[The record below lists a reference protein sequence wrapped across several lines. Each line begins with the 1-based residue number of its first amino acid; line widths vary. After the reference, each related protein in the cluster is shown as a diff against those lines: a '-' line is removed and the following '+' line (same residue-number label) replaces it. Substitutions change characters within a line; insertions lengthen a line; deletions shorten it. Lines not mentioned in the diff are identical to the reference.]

1 MSQISQQAQSLQ
13 RKLER
18 TRRVRRA
25 PQGGALAKL
34 AVWLPSGCLAVALLP
49 LAAVAADAQR
59 VLVVAG
65 LGGEPAYEDAFQTY
79 AKAAADSATAA
90 GATVT
95 LLTGEDATGAAIQQ
109 ALADIAAVAV
119 SEEAVVAHFIG
130 HGSYDGEHYRFNVPG
145 PDPTGEQLAAWLA
158 PLPQRRLVILA
169 TSAGGAALPLFA
181 DSVAVVSAT
190 RDGREVNAVAFPR
203 FWSAALT
210 DSSADTDKD
219 GRVSAAEAFHYAE
232 SAVAA
237 HYEGEGRIATE
248 HPLLTG
254 AAADF
259 VLAKAAGAVKKPQV
273 DAATADLLER
283 SETLTRR
290 INDLKAKRRD
300 YEMDEYFALLQ
311 ELLLELA
318 LVERELGAGRTEGAE
333 EGAEDEA
340 PR

>member
-1 MSQISQQAQSLQ
+1 M
-13 RKLER
+13 
-18 TRRVRRA
+18 
-25 PQGGALAKL
+25 ALA
-34 AVWLPSGCLAVALLP
+34 AFP
-49 LAAVAADAQR
+49 LAAADTQR

-65 LGGEPAYEDAFQTY
+65 LGGEPAYEEAFQTY
-79 AKAAADSATAA
+79 AAAAADSATAT

-95 LLTGEDATGAAIQQ
+95 LLTGEAATGAAIQQ
-109 ALADIAAVAV
+109 ALADIGAAANGD
-119 SEEAVVAHFIG
+119 AVVAHFIG

-145 PDPTGEQLAAWLA
+145 PDPTGKDLAAWLA

-169 TSAGGAALPLFA
+169 TSASGGALPLFA
-181 DSVAVVSAT
+181 DSVAVISAT

-210 DSSADTDKD
+210 DTAADTDKD
-219 GRVSAAEAFHYAE
+219 GRLSAAEAFRYAE

-254 AAADF
+254 AAAQF
-259 VLAKAAGAVKKPQV
+259 VLANVARVEEKQAV
-273 DAATADLLER
+273 DEATAHLLER

-290 INDLKAKRRD
+290 VNDLKTKRSD
-300 YEMDEYFALLQ
+300 YEPHEYFAELQ

-318 LVERELGAGRTEGAE
+318 LVERQLDAERAKDAEAGPENETL
-333 EGAEDEA
+333 
-340 PR
+340 P

>member
-1 MSQISQQAQSLQ
+1 M
-13 RKLER
+13 
-18 TRRVRRA
+18 
-25 PQGGALAKL
+25 
-34 AVWLPSGCLAVALLP
+34 
-49 LAAVAADAQR
+49 
-59 VLVVAG
+59 
-65 LGGEPAYEDAFQTY
+65 
-79 AKAAADSATAA
+79 
-90 GATVT
+90 T
-95 LLTGEDATGAAIQQ
+95 LLTGEAATGAAIRQ
-109 ALADIAAVAV
+109 ALADIGAAAT
-119 SEEAVVAHFIG
+119 SEDAVVAHFIG

-181 DSVAVVSAT
+181 DGVAVISAT
-190 RDGREVNAVAFPR
+190 RDGREVNAVAFPG
-203 FWSAALT
+203 FWGAALT

-237 HYEGEGRIATE
+237 HYESEGRIATE

-254 AAADF
+254 TAAEF
-259 VLAKAAGAVKKPQV
+259 VLAKTAGADKKPQV

-290 INDLKAKRRD
+290 IDDLKAKRRD
-300 YEMDEYFALLQ
+300 YEMDEYFTLLQ

-318 LVERELGAGRTEGAE
+318 LVERELGAGRTEGAGD
-333 EGAEDEA
+333 GAEDET